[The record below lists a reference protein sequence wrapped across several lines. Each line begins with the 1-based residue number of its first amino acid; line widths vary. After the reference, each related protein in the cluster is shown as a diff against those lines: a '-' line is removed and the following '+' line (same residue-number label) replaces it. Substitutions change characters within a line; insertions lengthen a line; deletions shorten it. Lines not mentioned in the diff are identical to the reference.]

1 MEASHF
7 PRPIQPDPISHISL
21 SSLFQGES
29 NVGMDCYLPAQRL
42 ITVSIDSPLTVMD
55 SLERL
60 TNNLIQACENS
71 LSLFN
76 TTTIYS
82 KLMFGVLSDLRAHSD
97 HIHSSALFL
106 CQLAP
111 HKPNLQN
118 KTINN
123 IGRNTTNVK
132 NPPDHN
138 ILDRLTQSWTAH
150 AAIGL
155 GIQTFGRITSTK
167 SISNHLGKAIV
178 NLANEVKSSQDIIA
192 HFLVFQNAAAS
203 LHRHTN
209 KILSY
214 FQTIASNNPNS
225 KLSNAFSQKI
235 KFHLLSTFD
244 LKVNPFR
251 ATRILNRIL
260 DKSHFSA
267 KYTSNHTSACNNHI
281 PQLACDCTT
290 LQVIVHIKMPKSIVN
305 CLDLNPLS
313 GRLFNP
319 LHKNSE
325 TYLFTPVSSIILTKN
340 LNIQATLSFS
350 DSLSYTKII
359 FLTQPIYRLPLSMRA
374 FIIPDVGLYL
384 ADPMLGRKITYNCT
398 FMNELGVLS
407 HNNTIINAEKQGT
420 VYYFPNCQITSNGIL
435 NIYSESLLLSKNLI
449 SNNPTSPNNTNDIF
463 LNIKDLSQEVL
474 YKNSSVTM
482 NDDTIRSIEN
492 ELTLSQDSEQTLNRR
507 LSKLEDG
514 NYIRNLIK
522 HYSDIFF
529 ITLILACLIAITLF
543 ITNCIFRT
551 RFARKESSDKHK
563 IKSHIHRLENYVLGI
578 ERADFK
584 GDLIK
589 TKPTENIN
597 NKTPAPTNN
606 TPPLTPAC

>member
-1 MEASHF
+1 
-7 PRPIQPDPISHISL
+7 
-21 SSLFQGES
+21 
-29 NVGMDCYLPAQRL
+29 
-42 ITVSIDSPLTVMD
+42 MD
-55 SLERL
+55 SLENL

-82 KLMFGVLSDLRAHSD
+82 KLMSGVLSDLRAHSS

-111 HKPNLQN
+111 LKPNPHN
-118 KTINN
+118 KTFNN

-132 NPPDHN
+132 NPLDHN
-138 ILDRLTQSWTAH
+138 ILDRLTKSWTSH

-167 SISNHLGKAIV
+167 GIANHLGKAIV

-192 HFLVFQNAAAS
+192 HFLVFQNAAS
-203 LHRHTN
+203 NLQRHTN
-209 KILSY
+209 NILSY
-214 FQTIASNNPNS
+214 FQTISSNNPNP
-225 KLSNAFSQKI
+225 KLSKAFSNKI
-235 KFHLLSTFD
+235 KFHLLSTID

-260 DKSHFSA
+260 DNSHFSS
-267 KYTSNHTSACNNHI
+267 KYISNHSSSCKNHN
-281 PQLACDCTT
+281 PQLTCDCTT
-290 LQVIVHIKMPKSIVN
+290 LQVIFHIKTPKSIVN
-305 CLDLNPLS
+305 CLSLNPLS

-325 TYLFTPVSSIILTKN
+325 TYLFTPVNSIILTKN
-340 LNIQATLSFS
+340 LNIHAPLSFT

-384 ADPMLGRKITYNCT
+384 VDPMQHRKITYNCT
-398 FMNELGVLS
+398 FMSKLDVLS

-449 SNNPTSPNNTNDIF
+449 SSNPTFSNDTNDIF
-463 LNIKDLSQEVL
+463 LNIRDLSQEVL

-529 ITLILACLIAITLF
+529 ITLILGCLIAITLF
-543 ITNCIFRT
+543 IANCICRT
-551 RFARKESSDKHK
+551 KLASKESSDKHK

-578 ERADFK
+578 ERTDFK
-584 GDLIK
+584 DDLIK
-589 TKPTENIN
+589 TKPTQNS
-597 NKTPAPTNN
+597 NKSTLAPANN
-606 TPPLTPAC
+606 TSPSTPLSQSSSACNIAEVST

>member
-1 MEASHF
+1 
-7 PRPIQPDPISHISL
+7 
-21 SSLFQGES
+21 
-29 NVGMDCYLPAQRL
+29 
-42 ITVSIDSPLTVMD
+42 MD
-55 SLERL
+55 SLENL

-82 KLMFGVLSDLRAHSD
+82 KLMTGVLSDLRAHSN

-111 HKPNLQN
+111 HKPNLHN
-118 KTINN
+118 KTFNN
-123 IGRNTTNVK
+123 IGRNNTKVK
-132 NPPDHN
+132 NPPNHN
-138 ILDRLTQSWTAH
+138 ILDRLTKSWTSH

-155 GIQTFGRITSTK
+155 GVQTFGRITSTK
-167 SISNHLGKAIV
+167 GMATHLGKAIV

-203 LHRHTN
+203 LQRHTN
-209 KILSY
+209 NILSY
-214 FQTIASNNPNS
+214 FQTISSNNPNS
-225 KLSNAFSQKI
+225 KLSKAFSSKI
-235 KFHLLSTFD
+235 KFHLLSTID

-260 DKSHFSA
+260 DKSHFST
-267 KYTSNHTSACNNHI
+267 KYISNHTSACKDHN
-281 PQLACDCTT
+281 PQLSCDCTT
-290 LQVIVHIKMPKSIVN
+290 LQVIFHIKTPKSIVN
-305 CLDLNPLS
+305 CLALNPLS

-325 TYLFTPVSSIILTKN
+325 TYLFTPVNSLILTKN
-340 LNIQATLSFS
+340 LNIQAALSFT

-359 FLTQPIYRLPLSMRA
+359 FLTQPIYRLPLNMRA

-384 ADPMLGRKITYNCT
+384 VDPMQGRKITYNCT
-398 FMNELGVLS
+398 FMNMLDVLS

-449 SNNPTSPNNTNDIF
+449 SSNPTSPNDTNDIF
-463 LNIKDLSQEVL
+463 LNIRDLSQEVL

-529 ITLILACLIAITLF
+529 ITLILGCLIAITLF
-543 ITNCIFRT
+543 ITNCICRT
-551 RFARKESSDKHK
+551 RFARKDFSDKHK
-563 IKSHIHRLENYVLGI
+563 IKSHIHRLESYVLGI
-578 ERADFK
+578 DRADFK
-584 GDLIK
+584 GDLIRTNPMQK
-589 TKPTENIN
+589 T
-597 NKTPAPTNN
+597 NKSSPAPSNN
-606 TPPLTPAC
+606 ISPLTSSSESSSACITTEVST